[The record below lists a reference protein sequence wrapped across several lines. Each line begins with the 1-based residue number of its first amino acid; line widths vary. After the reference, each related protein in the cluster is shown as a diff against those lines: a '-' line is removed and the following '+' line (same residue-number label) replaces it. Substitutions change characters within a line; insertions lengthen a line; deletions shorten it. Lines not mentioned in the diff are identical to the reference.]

1 MLGSVEGGMKLETE
15 LSAAAGAAASAAGW
29 SAAAAGVVAGVCF
42 GCARGV
48 GGGPAICASA
58 CAIAATPAL
67 CTAKSSLALAT
78 TPQSIQQPSQW
89 QCLLSTVLIFLCTSG
104 VLLSADLTRSSA
116 GGALCFA
123 RVALCHSVCVARN
136 ENLVWQ

>member
-1 MLGSVEGGMKLETE
+1 MKLETE

-29 SAAAAGVVAGVCF
+29 SAAAADVAAGVRF

-67 CTAKSSLALAT
+67 CTAKSSLSLAT
-78 TPQSIQQPSQW
+78 TPQSIQQPSKW
-89 QCLLSTVLIFLCTSG
+89 RLLTLFFFVLARQGSSFLLCSQG
-104 VLLSADLTRSSA
+104 LLQVE
-116 GGALCFA
+116 LCI
-123 RVALCHSVCVARN
+123 LH
-136 ENLVWQ
+136 E